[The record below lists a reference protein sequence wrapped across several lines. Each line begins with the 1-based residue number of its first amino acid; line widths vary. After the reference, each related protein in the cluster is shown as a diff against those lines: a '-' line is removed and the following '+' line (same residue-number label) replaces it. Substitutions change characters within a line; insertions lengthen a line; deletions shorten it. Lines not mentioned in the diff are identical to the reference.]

1 MWREFEKTLK
11 KNLVEYHDL
20 HLKSDEL
27 LLAEGFENFIKMCLK
42 LYHLDPVNVHPAIW
56 LVLRAAWKK
65 TEVKLEL
72 LTDIDMLLMVEK
84 GIRGVICDA
93 VNQHAKANSK
103 RMKDYDKK
111 VKNHYILNIGMSI
124 IYMVGQCHKSSQ

>member
-20 HLKSDEL
+20 HLKSDKL
-27 LLAEGFENFIKMCLK
+27 LLAEGFENFIKMCFK

-124 IYMVGQCHKSSQ
+124 IYMVGQCHKSFQ

>member
-1 MWREFEKTLK
+1 
-11 KNLVEYHDL
+11 
-20 HLKSDEL
+20 
-27 LLAEGFENFIKMCLK
+27 
-42 LYHLDPVNVHPAIW
+42 
-56 LVLRAAWKK
+56 
-65 TEVKLEL
+65 
-72 LTDIDMLLMVEK
+72 MLLMVEK

-124 IYMVGQCHKSSQ
+124 IYMVGQCHKSFQ

>member
-65 TEVKLEL
+65 TEVK
-72 LTDIDMLLMVEK
+72 I
-84 GIRGVICDA
+84 
-93 VNQHAKANSK
+93 
-103 RMKDYDKK
+103 
-111 VKNHYILNIGMSI
+111 
-124 IYMVGQCHKSSQ
+124 

>member
-42 LYHLDPVNVHPAIW
+42 LYHLDPVNVHPAVW